1 MPCVQKM
8 VFWGHFH
15 PQGGHFHPQETSEKA
30 RLLYG
35 SEILVDGSEFGI
47 IHHPPPV
54 KNTGK

>member
-1 MPCVQKM
+1 MFKKWY
-8 VFWGHFH
+8 FWGHFH

-54 KNTGK
+54 KSTGK